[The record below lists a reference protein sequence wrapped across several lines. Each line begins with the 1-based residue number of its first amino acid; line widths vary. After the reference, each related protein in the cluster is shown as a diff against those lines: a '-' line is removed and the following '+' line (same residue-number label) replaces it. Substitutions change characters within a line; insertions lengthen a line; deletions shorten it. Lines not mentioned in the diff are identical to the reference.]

1 MLPSEPATPVLSYG
15 VRRNELT
22 ELHYI
27 TPISNLASIL
37 KRGILSHVRCQK
49 IPHLS
54 VAMQEIQ
61 DRRDG
66 VVVPGGRAL
75 HEYANLYICARNPML
90 YKRGGQHEQLCV
102 LRVTPDVLDV
112 PGTVVTSGNASS
124 QYVRFGAGVA
134 GLGIVD
140 RALTFAEF
148 WTHQDPIEYFRRKS
162 AKCAEVL
169 VPDRVDPGLI
179 VGAYVSGDVGRAA
192 LSAASAALPPTINEH
207 LFFL

>member
-1 MLPSEPATPVLSYG
+1 M
-15 VRRNELT
+15 RRSELT

-27 TPISNLASIL
+27 THISNLASIL
-37 KRGILSHVRCQK
+37 ERGILSHVRCQK

-66 VVVPGGRAL
+66 VTVPGGRPL

-90 YKRGGQHEQLCV
+90 YKRGGQHEELCV
-102 LRVTPDVLDV
+102 LRVTSDVLDL
-112 PGTVVTSGNASS
+112 PGVVVTSGNASS
-124 QYVRFGAGVA
+124 QYVRFGAGAA

-140 RALTFAEF
+140 RDLTFAEF
-148 WTHQDPIEYFRRKS
+148 WIHQDPIEYFRRKS

-169 VPDRVDPGLI
+169 VPDRVDPQLI

-192 LSAASAALPPTINEH
+192 LRAANEALQATINKH

>member
-1 MLPSEPATPVLSYG
+1 
-15 VRRNELT
+15 VRRDELT

-27 TPISNLASIL
+27 VPITNVASVL
-37 KRGILSHVRCQK
+37 QHGILSHVRCQA
-49 IPHLS
+49 IPHES

-61 DRRDG
+61 DLREG
-66 VVVPGGRAL
+66 VRVPGGRRL

-90 YKRGGQHEQLCV
+90 YKRRGQHEELCV
-102 LRVTPDVLDV
+102 LRVSSDVIDL
-112 PGTVVTSGNASS
+112 PGVVVTSGNASS
-124 QYVRFGAGVA
+124 QWVRFGGGVA

-140 RALTFAEF
+140 QARTFAEF

-169 VPDRVDPGLI
+169 VPDRVAPQLI

-192 LSAASAALPPTINEH
+192 LRTANAALQATIDKH

>member
-1 MLPSEPATPVLSYG
+1 M
-15 VRRNELT
+15 RRSELT

-37 KRGILSHVRCQK
+37 ERGILSHVRCQK

-66 VVVPGGRAL
+66 VRVPGGRPL
-75 HEYANLYICARNPML
+75 HEYANLYISARNPML
-90 YKRGGQHEQLCV
+90 YKRGGQHEELCV
-102 LRVTPDVLDV
+102 LRVTPDVLDL
-112 PGTVVTSGNASS
+112 PGVVVTSGNASS
-124 QYVRFGAGVA
+124 QYVRFGAGAA

-140 RALTFAEF
+140 RDLTFAEF
-148 WTHQDPIEYFRRKS
+148 WIHQDPIEYFRRKS

-169 VPDRVDPGLI
+169 VPDRVDPQLI

-192 LSAASAALPPTINEH
+192 LSAAAAALQATINKH